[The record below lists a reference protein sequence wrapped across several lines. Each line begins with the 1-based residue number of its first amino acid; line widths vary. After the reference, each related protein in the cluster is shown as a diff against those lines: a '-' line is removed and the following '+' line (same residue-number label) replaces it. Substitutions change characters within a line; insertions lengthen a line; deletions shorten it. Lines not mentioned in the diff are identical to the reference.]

1 MAVELRDPILQRA
14 KLDWAANWLKSERQ
28 GIYSGGAWQRAQGRT
43 LETIDPA
50 TGKVL
55 STFVEA
61 SEKNVDDCVASA
73 RSTFATTEFRK
84 MPRQK
89 RAQLLC
95 DIAGAIRNHHEE
107 LATLEAL
114 DNGKLFTEAFN
125 DDIPEAAS
133 VFEYYAGWIDKFYS
147 ETCPVED
154 GFINYTVREPL
165 GVCGLITPWNF
176 PLLLGAWKLAP
187 ALAMGNTVVIKPSP
201 FTTLSTLRLFEILH
215 EECELPP
222 GMVNL
227 VCGGAEVGAAIAS
240 HAHINKVSFTGST
253 STGKKILHGAADSNL
268 KTVTL
273 ELGGKS
279 PNILFDDAPDL
290 EFAIKRSYEAMF
302 SHKGEKCSE
311 PTRLLVHRSLYSRVV
326 DQLSAMAEAVVCGNQ
341 FDGKS
346 QQGAQCNKQQFD
358 KIMSYIESGKGAGAR
373 LVAGGTQ
380 DKQGENGKGLFV
392 RPTIFSDVDNKMA
405 IAQDEIFGPV
415 LVITPF
421 ESEDEAVA
429 IANDTIYGL
438 AAGLWTADVSR
449 AHRVASKL
457 DAGMIFINRYG
468 CYDFCSPFGGFKQSG
483 WGKEMAVHSL
493 DAYTRLKSVWLKI

>member
-1 MAVELRDPILQRA
+1 
-14 KLDWAANWLKSERQ
+14 
-28 GIYSGGAWQRAQGRT
+28 
-43 LETIDPA
+43 
-50 TGKVL
+50 
-55 STFVEA
+55 
-61 SEKNVDDCVASA
+61 
-73 RSTFATTEFRK
+73 
-84 MPRQK
+84 
-89 RAQLLC
+89 
-95 DIAGAIRNHHEE
+95 
-107 LATLEAL
+107 
-114 DNGKLFTEAFN
+114 
-125 DDIPEAAS
+125 
-133 VFEYYAGWIDKFYS
+133 
-147 ETCPVED
+147 
-154 GFINYTVREPL
+154 
-165 GVCGLITPWNF
+165 
-176 PLLLGAWKLAP
+176 
-187 ALAMGNTVVIKPSP
+187 MGNTVVIKPSP